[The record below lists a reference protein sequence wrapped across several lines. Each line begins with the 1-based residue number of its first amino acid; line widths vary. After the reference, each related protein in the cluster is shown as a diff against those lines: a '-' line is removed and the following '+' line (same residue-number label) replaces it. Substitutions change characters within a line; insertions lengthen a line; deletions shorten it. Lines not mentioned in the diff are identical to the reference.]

1 MKISLN
7 WLADFVDWIEKDPE
21 EIARQITACTAE
33 VDAVHQQGALL
44 DHCCA
49 GKVLTVSKHP
59 NADKLSLCDVE
70 TDKGKKRVVC
80 GGTNLREGMCV
91 AFAHIGARVRW
102 HGTEMMTLEKTKI
115 RGEESEGMICA
126 AEELGLEVQFPDAT
140 GHQIIDLGDRA
151 KGVGEPLRKY
161 LGLSDT
167 VLDIDNHA
175 ITQRPDLFSHVGFA
189 RECVAMGLAKWKK
202 EPSSKIPAFAKEASP
217 FKIKNDAGDLIP
229 RYCACTLSISGM
241 GETPDW
247 MKARLE
253 ATGWRSLNL
262 PVDITNYVTM
272 ELGMPL
278 HSFDCGDL
286 KGDVHMRTAKKGE
299 KVRTLDD
306 TERVLPE
313 GAIVLSDD
321 AGIFDLLGIMGGL
334 RSSTKE
340 TTRTVLLHSAIVD
353 PVSIRNTIIATGHRT
368 DAATIYEKG
377 IPPVRA
383 EEGFY
388 RALQLFLELVPGARI
403 TSKLESW
410 GKNGTAPS
418 IPLRM
423 DHLARKLG
431 TDIPKKRV
439 QQILT
444 DLGCSVSTKKDALS
458 VRPPLWRIGDLKGE
472 HDLVEEV
479 GRIYGYDAIT
489 PVIPTAEI
497 TPPNRDQR
505 VHTIRDI
512 LKESGGIEITTLSF
526 TGPALLRR
534 CRMEMADCVEV
545 ENALG
550 EEYSL
555 MQPSTLPALLSH
567 AGENLRHVT
576 ETLKTF
582 TVRHV
587 FRSRDEWTELGFL
600 VTSRRAMGMK
610 ADPFLVARA
619 DLALAC
625 AEAGYAISLMPSEK
639 LSLFA
644 HPGRSADVLVNG
656 AHVGVLFEVHPAVCA
671 EFDLPHRS
679 AAALLDVRT
688 LLSIKPTSR
697 TSRPVPEFPAVVYD
711 VTFPMAFSRVAQEL
725 LTKARSASPLL
736 EGIEV
741 ADLYSEGGQKYNLT
755 VRCTYRSGERTLT
768 EEEVKREHEK
778 VLAVLQ

>member
-7 WLADFVDWIEKDPE
+7 WLSDFVDWIETDPE

-44 DHCCA
+44 DHCCV

-126 AEELGLEVQFPDAT
+126 AEELGLEVQFPAAT

-151 KGVGEPLRKY
+151 KGVGESLRKY

-202 EPSSKIPAFAKEASP
+202 EPSSNIPAFAKEASP

-241 GETPDW
+241 GQTPDW

-272 ELGMPL
+272 EFGMPL

-340 TTRTVLLHSAIVD
+340 TTRSVLLHSAIVD
-353 PVSIRNTIIATGHRT
+353 PVAIRNTIIATGHRT

-534 CRMEMADCVEV
+534 CRMETADCVEV

-555 MQPSTLPALLSH
+555 MQPSTLPALLAH
-567 AGENLRHVT
+567 AEGNLRHA
-576 ETLKTF
+576 EQMLKTF

-587 FRSRDEWTELGFL
+587 FRPHDEWDELGFL
-600 VTSRRAMGMK
+600 VTSRRVTSMK
-610 ADPFLVARA
+610 EDPFLVARA

-625 AEAGYAISLMPSEK
+625 AEAGYTTSLVPNGK
-639 LSLFA
+639 PFA
-644 HPGRSADVLVNG
+644 FEHPGRSASVLVNG
-656 AHVGVLFEVHPAVCA
+656 TAVGMLFEVHPAVCA
-671 EFDLPHRS
+671 EFALPHRA

-688 LLSIKPTSR
+688 LLSLKPSCR

-736 EGIEV
+736 ERIEV